1 MPPICASSAIFQFSS
16 GPSPPSS
23 NWPLP
28 WYHHVI
34 TMMAA
39 MTMMITM
46 ITVTMKVIMRI
57 TPTMITLSSG
67 ESRPSSTRPL
77 PCDQSND
84 YDDHHDITI
93 VILMINM
100 IVIMASTTMI
110 YSLPTVK
117 ITLMTMTF
125 VAHTSWHSFLL
136 KHKTPVLGWWMEGS
150 SSSASSFVK
159 PNVAQEGSEFISV
172 SIIFNCLLLLQRSR
186 REN

>member
-1 MPPICASSAIFQFSS
+1 M
-16 GPSPPSS
+16 
-23 NWPLP
+23 
-28 WYHHVI
+28 V
-34 TMMAA
+34 TA
-39 MTMMITM
+39 MTMMITK
-46 ITVTMKVIMRI
+46 ITMSMKVIMRI

-67 ESRPSSTRPL
+67 EYRPSSTRPL

-125 VAHTSWHSFLL
+125 VAHTS
-136 KHKTPVLGWWMEGS
+136 
-150 SSSASSFVK
+150 
-159 PNVAQEGSEFISV
+159 
-172 SIIFNCLLLLQRSR
+172 
-186 REN
+186 

>member
-1 MPPICASSAIFQFSS
+1 MISPWWPQWPWWSPWSLWVWRWSWGSPPRLS
-16 GPSPPSS
+16 PSPEWEVPTIFH
-23 NWPLP
+23 L
-28 WYHHVI
+28 
-34 TMMAA
+34 TA
-39 MTMMITM
+39 TM
-46 ITVTMKVIMRI
+46 I
-57 TPTMITLSSG
+57 S
-67 ESRPSSTRPL
+67 